1 MEFKVTVPTDRAL
14 RDLEVGEP
22 RLFETYHTNTKL
34 TAAGALQ
41 ATGPPEPP
49 SSLERY
55 LMTRGFRQYG
65 AAATLPLPSAVS
77 SQATLQ
83 EVLGG
88 RRSERD
94 FGLAIHFAELGT
106 VLEQSLGCTATVE
119 DPDAELIH
127 ALRAWPSAGGLYPI
141 DTYIAARDVTDLEPA
156 LYHYNPVRNSLER
169 LPARQVDMILR
180 DGFFD
185 QDFVNAAA
193 AAVLLVACFSRTVA
207 KYGERGYR
215 LALLDAGH
223 AAQNV
228 LLSATQVGIAAVA
241 MAGYCDDSLAADIG
255 IDGVSEAVVHSV
267 LLGKS
272 PHA

>member
-1 MEFKVTVPTDRAL
+1 MKYQVTVPTDRAL
-14 RDLEVGEP
+14 REVGES
-22 RLFETYHTNTKL
+22 RLFEAYHTNTKL
-34 TAAGALQ
+34 TSASALQ
-41 ATGPPEPP
+41 AIGPAEAP

-55 LMTRGFRQYG
+55 LMTRGFRQYRTT
-65 AAATLPLPSAVS
+65 APLPLPPALS

-83 EVLGG
+83 EVLGR

-94 FGLAIHFAELGT
+94 FGLAIDFAELGT

-119 DPDAELIH
+119 DPDAGLIH
-127 ALRAWPSAGGLYPI
+127 GLRAWPSAGGLYPI
-141 DTYIAARDVTDLEPA
+141 DTYIAARNVADLEPA

-169 LPARQVDMILR
+169 LPAREVDRILR
-180 DGFFD
+180 DGYFD
-185 QDFVNAAA
+185 QDFVNVAA

-223 AAQNV
+223 AAQNI
-228 LLSATQVGIAAVA
+228 LLSATQLGIAAVA
-241 MAGYCDDSLAADIG
+241 MAGYCDDSLAADLG
-255 IDGVSEAVVHSV
+255 IDGVSEAVIHSV

-272 PHA
+272 PDV